1 MNKHISKI
9 LCFFLA
15 GAITISLAACV
26 KGPTTGGDVNTR
38 SNGTGDKTEKKV
50 TLKLWH
56 IWAADTE
63 TQKKP
68 FEQILKD
75 FQKENPNIKLQVD
88 AYENETYKTKI
99 KTAVA
104 VQEAPDIFF
113 TWGAGFAKPFV
124 TSNSV
129 LPLDD
134 YLKDG
139 TREKISK
146 GMFDYFIYDEKIYG
160 LPMYMWSAVLYCNQE
175 LFDKNDVKIPET
187 YEELLTAV
195 KAFNSKGIVPL
206 TCGEKERWPGMFFQ
220 NILAIRTAGVKKCNE
235 ALSGEASFNQPEFV
249 ESAAKLEELV
259 KAGAFDKGA
268 MALTKDESEAAF
280 KQGKV
285 AMYYMGNWP
294 AGSFDAD
301 DSPIKGK
308 VVCRNFPAI
317 TDSKGDAN
325 GFLGGS
331 IESFM
336 ISSNTQAKEEAVK
349 VVKYISEKMSEQA
362 SVVGFG
368 MPAWNGEIDKS
379 KILPTN
385 AQIFE
390 LVKDTT
396 GYVLAWDTF
405 LEGADADTHKSLVA
419 EIFAGTKTP
428 EQFAEE
434 MQKINENK
442 AQNKP

>member
-1 MNKHISKI
+1 MNKYISKI
-9 LCFFLA
+9 LCLFLA
-15 GAITISLAACV
+15 GAMTFSLAACI
-26 KGPTTGGDVNTR
+26 KQPATGGEVNTG
-38 SNGTGDKTEKKV
+38 SNGTGEKKV

-75 FQKENPNIKLQVD
+75 FQKEYPNIKLQVD

-129 LPLDD
+129 LPLED
-134 YLKDG
+134 YLDDG
-139 TREKISK
+139 TKDKIYN
-146 GMFDYFIYDEKIYG
+146 GMFDYFVYDGKIYG

-175 LFDKNDVKIPET
+175 LFDKYSVKIPET
-187 YEELLTAV
+187 YEELLEAV
-195 KAFNSKGIVPL
+195 KTFNDKGIIPL

-220 NILAIRTAGVKKCNE
+220 NILAIRTAGVKKSNE

-249 ESAAKLEELV
+249 ESAAKLQELV
-259 KAGAFDKGA
+259 KAGAFDKGI
-268 MALTKDESEAAF
+268 MALTKDEAEATF

-294 AGSFDAD
+294 AGSFDAE

-317 TDSKGDAN
+317 DGAKGDAD

-331 IESFM
+331 IETFM

-362 SVVGFG
+362 SIVGFG
-368 MPAWNGEIDKS
+368 IPAWKGEIDKS
-379 KILPTN
+379 RISPTN

-390 LVKDTT
+390 LVKDAK

-434 MQKINENK
+434 MQKLNEKK
-442 AQNKP
+442 AKANP